1 MARSN
6 YRKSRG
12 RKSRGRKTMRNKKHI
27 KKQYGGS
34 ISDDCISEIITEA
47 LRQNENLTEEQIS
60 IIVNKLMSVST
71 LWRSY
76 PDLMALLEQIGGIVE
91 DNLNYDE
98 FLDWANNTVTQLIR
112 TENIN

>member
-1 MARSN
+1 M
-6 YRKSRG
+6 
-12 RKSRGRKTMRNKKHI
+12 
-27 KKQYGGS
+27 S
-34 ISDDCISEIITEA
+34 I
-47 LRQNENLTEEQIS
+47 
-60 IIVNKLMSVST
+60 ST